1 MTRAPGS
8 PAPAAVPAR
17 DGLLNILKPPGMTSH
32 DVVARV
38 RRLLGVRRVGH
49 TGTLDPG
56 AAGVLVLCVG
66 RATRLVE
73 LLQEEDKAYRAEMCL
88 GAATDT
94 QDAFGE
100 VVRVERD
107 CAVDRARLR
116 EVMQRFVG
124 PVQQVPP
131 MTSAIRHQG
140 RRLYELAREGVAV
153 PREPRTVRIHR
164 LELVRVEPDAG
175 VLRAGTRITF
185 DVTCSKGTYV
195 RTLCADMGEALGCA
209 AFMSFLLRTRV
220 GELDLGTART
230 LEELEADAAAGGPVL
245 LPMDAALSRWPR
257 VDLPAE
263 AAARVAYGQPVAA
276 ASRAAAGG
284 PGPERAPSAPDE
296 GETRSRRRWVRL
308 YDPAGNLLA
317 LAEPEGRGADVRWR
331 PRIVFS

>member
-1 MTRAPGS
+1 
-8 PAPAAVPAR
+8 
-17 DGLLNILKPPGMTSH
+17 
-32 DVVARV
+32 
-38 RRLLGVRRVGH
+38 
-49 TGTLDPG
+49 
-56 AAGVLVLCVG
+56 AGVLVLCVG

-100 VVRVERD
+100 VVRLERD

-230 LEELEADAAAGGPVL
+230 LEELEADAAAGGRGGGGGAGPVG
-245 LPMDAALSRWPR
+245 RGG
-257 VDLPAE
+257 E
-263 AAARVAYGQPVAA
+263 GGAAARAP
-276 ASRAAAGG
+276 RAAVGARWAGVGGRGRWVQAGG
-284 PGPERAPSAPDE
+284 GRAGAEEAGRGP
-296 GETRSRRRWVRL
+296 
-308 YDPAGNLLA
+308 PAGSA
-317 LAEPEGRGADVRWR
+317 AGAHREFGWGCKLH
-331 PRIVFS
+331 PREWS